1 MCESCDSGYFV
12 QARNRDC
19 RLLSDVF
26 DATVN
31 TTCSYETVFDVR
43 NAAQS
48 VEWCAQEC
56 DATLGCEAFS
66 YIRHFQ
72 ENGQSD
78 DTCKLHNNTCTND
91 LANATL
97 VQSDS
102 TLYVVFERWCLS
114 ISIFFSCFNYV
125 TQIRRTSLTSHT
137 ARKITRIST
146 LECTLE
152 CYESLPSAPALE
164 HKVEHQRSNTGTP
177 SRLVR
182 ATVMMVMQNKQVVL

>member
-102 TLYVVFERWCLS
+102 TLYVVFER
-114 ISIFFSCFNYV
+114 
-125 TQIRRTSLTSHT
+125 
-137 ARKITRIST
+137 
-146 LECTLE
+146 
-152 CYESLPSAPALE
+152 
-164 HKVEHQRSNTGTP
+164 
-177 SRLVR
+177 
-182 ATVMMVMQNKQVVL
+182 